1 MSDRAGPSAGPGT
14 GEHVL
19 GADGQFHVEDAPI
32 DLSGHGWEDWLALTL
47 FWVLAVVVFIQF
59 FTRYALND
67 SAGWT
72 EEIARYLLICTV
84 FVGASISVRKNNH
97 VQVDVFYQ
105 FMPRLMARGLSTAV
119 DVIRICFFGYA
130 AWLTFVLTG
139 KIGRQQMA
147 IIDWPIGLIYAFVL
161 LGFSMMSFRAVQVAL
176 LNWRRGYSVLERPE
190 IGITE
195 TL

>member
-1 MSDRAGPSAGPGT
+1 MQTPPSPPSSEQA
-14 GEHVL
+14 HVL

-32 DLSGHGWEDWLALTL
+32 DLSGHGWEDWLALTT
-47 FWVLAVVVFIQF
+47 FWVLAIVVFIQF

-105 FMPRLMARGLSTAV
+105 FMPRPMARFLSTTV
-119 DVIRICFFGYA
+119 DVIRIVFFGYA
-130 AWLTFVLTG
+130 AWLTFVLTT

-147 IIDWPIGLIYAFVL
+147 IIDWPIGIIYAFVL
-161 LGFSMMSFRAVQVAL
+161 LGFVMMCFRAAQVAMQ
-176 LNWRRGYSVLERPE
+176 NWKRGYSVLERPE
-190 IGITE
+190 IGIAE

>member
-1 MSDRAGPSAGPGT
+1 MSDQATQSPGPGKE
-14 GEHVL
+14 EHVL

-32 DLSGHGWEDWLALTL
+32 DLSGHGWEDWFALAT
-47 FWVLAVVVFIQF
+47 FWILAAVVFIQF

-105 FMPRLMARGLSTAV
+105 FMPRPMARFISTAV
-119 DVIRICFFGYA
+119 DVVRVVFFGYA
-130 AWLTFVLTG
+130 AYLTLVLTG

-147 IIDWPIGLIYAFVL
+147 IIDWPIGIIYAFVL
-161 LGFSMMSFRAVQVAL
+161 LGFVMMCFRAVQVAV

-190 IGITE
+190 IGIAE

>member
-1 MSDRAGPSAGPGT
+1 MSDQAQQPPGIE
-14 GEHVL
+14 EHVL
-19 GADGQFHVEDAPI
+19 GADGQFHVADAPI
-32 DLSGHGWEDWLALTL
+32 DLSGHGWEDWLALAT
-47 FWVLAVVVFIQF
+47 FWALALVVFIQF

-84 FVGASISVRKNNH
+84 FVGASISVRRNNH

-105 FMPRLMARGLSTAV
+105 FMPRPMARFLSTAV
-119 DVIRICFFGYA
+119 DVIRIGFLGYA
-130 AWLTFVLTG
+130 AYLTVVLTS

-161 LGFSMMSFRAVQVAL
+161 LGFVMMCFRAVQVAVQ
-176 LNWRRGYSVLERPE
+176 NWRRGYSVLERPE
-190 IGITE
+190 IGIAE

>member
-1 MSDRAGPSAGPGT
+1 MATHAPDLNSPS
-14 GEHVL
+14 EHVL
-19 GADGQFHVEDAPI
+19 GDDGEFHVTDEPV
-32 DLSGHGWEDWLALTL
+32 DLSGYGWEDWLALL
-47 FWVLAVVVFIQF
+47 MFWTLAVVVFIQF

-84 FVGASISVRKNNH
+84 FVGASMCVRKNNH
-97 VQVDVFYQ
+97 VQVDIFYR
-105 FMPRLMARGLSTAV
+105 FMPRRLARGLSTAV
-119 DVIRICFFGYA
+119 DVIRIGFFGYA
-130 AWLTFVLTG
+130 VYLTYVLTT
-139 KIGRQQMA
+139 KIGRQSMA
-147 IIDWPIGLIYAFVL
+147 IIDWPIGIIYAFVL
-161 LGFSMMSFRAVQVAL
+161 LGFVMMCFRAIEVAL

>member
-1 MSDRAGPSAGPGT
+1 M
-14 GEHVL
+14 
-19 GADGQFHVEDAPI
+19 
-32 DLSGHGWEDWLALTL
+32 
-47 FWVLAVVVFIQF
+47 VVFIQF

-105 FMPRLMARGLSTAV
+105 FMPRPMARFLSTAV
-119 DVIRICFFGYA
+119 DVIRIGFFGYA
-130 AWLTFVLTG
+130 AYLTFVLTT

-161 LGFSMMSFRAVQVAL
+161 LGFVMMCFRAVQVAVQ
-176 LNWRRGYSVLERPE
+176 NWRRGYSVLERPE
-190 IGITE
+190 IGISE